1 MEYIDQRGELV
12 SISSADEKWL
22 NDEYFALQMLEL
34 PADAP
39 KAAASYRVSSKGQVD
54 HDDIPMQKI
63 ECRKYCI
70 QNGWRLVVEKFEKG
84 VSGSKVSA
92 AKRDAIQ
99 ELKAMAEKKEFEV
112 MVVFMF
118 DRLGR
123 IDEETPFLLQWF
135 VQHGVRMFSTREGEQ
150 RLDSHT
156 DKLTNY
162 IRFWQASGESE
173 KIAERVRSRLV
184 QLNSSGHY
192 TGGQCAFG
200 YQAVNKG
207 RKNKKDQEVKDLEI
221 NPVEA
226 PLVRELFEKTVYDGS
241 SSYALAQ
248 MLNNRGI
255 KTHSGAK
262 FQSNHIL
269 RILRHE
275 GYTGYIITKNA
286 RSDYIPEL
294 ELIDVEL
301 FKAANQRVDA
311 RCSANAAARKTAH
324 DCENPTLLAGIVY
337 CGCCG
342 ARMSGFMHH
351 DRYKKSDGTVVE
363 NIKPKYQCFQRA
375 QKLRECTGQSLYL
388 ADRVDG
394 IVLAIARELFSQIQT
409 MPRDRTIE
417 ARLRQESAEKR
428 RCKKKAEK
436 KVADCR
442 HAVNRYEDEVLK
454 CLDGHSDFDSGTLSA
469 LLRKSK
475 VELKQAEL
483 EYAAAANNM
492 ADEREA
498 IRQIDTYYNRF
509 IGWADEFEEATLE
522 RKRVILGQLFDRIE
536 VSSGYNIDVHVNMSY
551 RQFVM
556 LQNEESDQKSAC

>member
-1 MEYIDQRGELV
+1 MEYMNPKGELV
-12 SISSADEKWL
+12 SISTADEKWL
-22 NDEYFALQMLEL
+22 DDDYFEMQKLQL

-70 QNGWRLVVEKFEKG
+70 QQGWKLVVEKFEKG

-92 AKRDAIQ
+92 TKRDAIQ

-112 MVVFMF
+112 LVVFMF

-173 KIAERVRSRLV
+173 KIAERVRSRMI

-221 NPVEA
+221 NPMEA
-226 PLVRELFEKTVYDGS
+226 PLVRELFEKTVFEGT
-241 SSYALAQ
+241 SSYALAR
-248 MLNNRGI
+248 MLNDRGI

-286 RSDYIPEL
+286 RSDYISEL

-301 FKAANQRVDA
+301 FKAANQKVDK
-311 RCSANAAARKTAH
+311 RCSANAAARKEAH
-324 DCENPTLLAGIVY
+324 NCENKTLLAGMVY

-351 DRYKKSDGTVVE
+351 DRYKKSDGTVTE
-363 NIKPKYQCFQRA
+363 NMKAKYQCFQRG
-375 QKLRECTGQSLYL
+375 QHLRECTGQSLYL

-394 IVLAIARELFSQIQT
+394 IVLVIAHELFSQIQT
-409 MPRDRTIE
+409 QPRDRTIE
-417 ARLRQESAEKR
+417 ARLRQESDEKR
-428 RCKKKAEK
+428 RCKKRVEK

-454 CLDGHSDFDSGTLSA
+454 CLDGHSDFDSATLSG

-475 VELKQAEL
+475 GELKQAEL
-483 EYAAAANNM
+483 EYAAAANDI

-498 IRQIDTYYNRF
+498 MRQIDTYYNQF
-509 IGWADEFEEATLE
+509 IGWAEEFEQATLE
-522 RKRVILGQLFDRIE
+522 RKRIILGQLFDKVE
-536 VSSGYNIDVHVNMSY
+536 VSSGYKIDVHISMSY

-556 LQNEESDQKSAC
+556 MKEELEDKQNAC